1 MAIKNVSGHQLEI
14 GDHVRINIPV
24 LEAGDLDGVEV
35 TASGENY
42 WRYICE
48 HPDEIYTV
56 TALNFNYETCPY
68 ILSGFL
74 SGTTFAADE
83 LIHVAKAET
92 QFEVLKNATINEMP
106 DILFSMIQEL
116 DKDTVITKE
125 ELLSWLNSKP

>member
-1 MAIKNVSGHQLEI
+1 MAIKNVSGHQLEN
-14 GDHVRINIPV
+14 GDHVRSNIPV

-74 SGTTFAADE
+74 SGTAGLRRCNGSDGQAPQRYYLRDD
-83 LIHVAKAET
+83 A
-92 QFEVLKNATINEMP
+92 
-106 DILFSMIQEL
+106 LFRYYQPYQVQCGT
-116 DKDTVITKE
+116 DDRTAWRDTACY
-125 ELLSWLNSKP
+125 